1 MKASVKLVAGAVASY
16 LVPLLCNVALL
27 LLAAPAR
34 AQIALV
40 DNELTAASTFDD
52 SSTALLLATN
62 LTVSASANTLV
73 VVVTFRNASSSAT
86 EAPSTLSWTNA
97 TTTNTLTLIVQQN
110 SKAANGG
117 RNAAIYYCYNP
128 TAGTGYNISGKLSG
142 QLGTGSGTTSSSGAL
157 VAYTLRGVDT
167 SVAIPPSGSASG
179 SPGGASL
186 SFSVGGITTNSWAA
200 VGGADATT
208 SGISI
213 TATNS
218 GVETGTP
225 VLTTTNGGFSS
236 TTTATMGYISG
247 IAGGSDT
254 FTMTNTSG
262 FDTAFSAAVFS
273 PPSTSPPTIS
283 SQPQSELIYAG
294 VGATA
299 QFTVQ
304 ASGQAPLS
312 YQWYATS
319 SSAGALT
326 AGETLTNDVA
336 LSNGLKYSGATS
348 ATLSISNVVAGDLTN
363 YAVIIT
369 NSLGSITSSIATL
382 APAPAGNQQS
392 NVISV
397 NFTFTTSYDS
407 TAVTLAPLDVA
418 GAVPVTNWNNY
429 VANSSWPAIQG
440 TGNLQDSGGA
450 NTGAGLVM
458 SGVANG
464 WYNTAST
471 TITSASTP
479 DAMLLYN
486 AIILRSGNTDTYTF
500 TNLPAIG
507 NYDVYVYLSGQDTTD
522 QVQVQCTNS
531 GVTYYQT
538 ELGQAI
544 TNNQALVQGNN
555 TTSGTYPD
563 CNYVVFGGVTPA
575 VNSITLVV
583 PQSGSSVNAGV
594 AGVQLMPS
602 GTTYLGFIQEP
613 QPVTVPAGQNATFSV
628 NVAGNPAASS
638 YQWYEII
645 GGATNLIAGANASS
659 YTATA
664 ATTGAG
670 YFVVVGNGGTT
681 VTSSVAGLVLYIST
695 TQPSITTAIVTGG
708 MVSLSWPL
716 DHTGWI
722 LQVQT
727 NSVAVGL
734 GTNWVNVTDSAMTNR
749 MVLPVSTGNGC
760 VFYRLVYPT
769 SPIDRCALVT
779 RHNIQLTSLT
789 GTIPLG
795 NGEFCFNA
803 DGTGL
808 QTFGGNTMSH
818 WAWHS
823 FPLPAGLTAA
833 DIPATGSFETG
844 RVNGEDVAAGETNP
858 TNTWMQQNPH
868 IMNLGRLQLCDGTG
882 TALTTG
888 AISGLTGTMNIW
900 SGVQTSSYQVSGQAV
915 TVTTCV
921 HPALDAVVV
930 RIQSALLSSGAL
942 QVSLDFP
949 YPTLSGGSWVGN
961 FSASGNTN
969 TTTMTL
975 NGGSRADFVH
985 TLDSITNYYVSL
997 AWSSGGQIVAVGSSA
1012 PNRFLLSAPGV
1023 NTLEFVCVFS
1033 NAPVSVAI
1041 PTVTQ
1046 ALMDTTNHWTNFWS
1060 TGGAIDL
1067 SASTDS
1073 RWFELERRIVLSEYE
1088 LAAQDAGNWGESEEG
1103 LMGIDPWVGQFHM
1116 EMLWWHLAHY
1126 ALWNRWS
1133 MLTNALPYQRFV
1145 PIAQELATQLDYAG
1159 LKWGKEVG
1167 PEGRT
1172 APWIYN
1178 QVLLWKQPHP
1188 IFFAELDY
1196 RLHPT
1201 LATLDNWSNIVFGTA
1216 DNMADYADLNTNT
1229 GIYNLSFD
1237 VPPSENGL
1245 WSNTVFDLAY
1255 WRWGLNQAQVWR
1267 ERLGLARNPVW
1278 DQVLTNLAPLPV
1290 LNGVFINY
1298 AGDTSTYTTQNY
1310 SHPDPIGVYGML
1322 PPIEGVDTNIAH
1334 STVLETWNAWD
1345 WNSSSAWGWDFPWMA
1360 MAAARTGE
1368 PEIAID
1374 ALMDNSPANQYDTRG
1389 VCNGW
1394 YLPGNGGLLYA
1405 VAMMAA
1411 GWDGS
1416 SGWAPGFP
1424 NDGSWTV
1431 KWEGLNKAP

>member
-1 MKASVKLVAGAVASY
+1 MKIRPRSVRVIL
-16 LVPLLCNVALL
+16 PLFCGVVLL
-27 LLAAPAR
+27 LLGAPAR

-40 DNELTAASTFDD
+40 DNETNASAFTG
-52 SSTALLLATN
+52 SVLLLTTN

-73 VVVTFRNASSSAT
+73 VVVTFRGNTGVSELPAT
-86 EAPSTLSWTNA
+86 LNWTNA
-97 TTTNTLTLIVQQN
+97 TTTNVLTGIALEQ
-110 SKAANGG
+110 SKTSGG
-117 RNAAIYYCYNP
+117 GSRGSAIYYLYNP
-128 TAGTGYNISGKLSG
+128 PSGTGYNISGSLSD
-142 QLGTGSGTTSSSGAL
+142 SSSSGAL
-157 VAYTLRGVDT
+157 VAYTLSGVDT
-167 SVAIPPSGSASG
+167 TVATPPSGSASG
-179 SPGGASL
+179 SPGQNL
-186 SFSVGGITTNSWAA
+186 SFIVSGITANSWAA
-200 VGGADATT
+200 VGGDVANSATAIT
-208 SGISI
+208 SIN
-213 TATNS
+213 ATN
-218 GVETGTP
+218 GGAATGTP
-225 VLTTTNGGFSS
+225 VITFTSGGFSA
-236 TTTATMGYISG
+236 TTSAGMGYISAV
-247 IAGGSDT
+247 AGGSDT
-254 FTMTNTSG
+254 FTLMTTTSA
-262 FDTAFSAAVFS
+262 DISFSAAVFS
-273 PPSTSPPTIS
+273 PPLTSPPTIS
-283 SQPQSELIYAG
+283 IQPQSELIYAG

-312 YQWYATS
+312 YQWYSTS
-319 SSAGALT
+319 SSAGALS
-326 AGETLTNDVA
+326 AGEILTNGVA
-336 LSNGLKYSGATS
+336 LAGATKYSGTNS
-348 ATLSISNVVAGDLTN
+348 STLIISNVVAGDLTN
-363 YAVIIT
+363 YAVVIT
-369 NSLGSITSSIATL
+369 NSLGSITSSVATL
-382 APAPAGNQQS
+382 ASAPVGNQQS

-429 VANSSWPAIQG
+429 VANSSWPSTQG
-440 TGNLQDSGGA
+440 MGNLQDSTGS
-450 NTGAGLVM
+450 NTGAGLTM

-471 TITSASTP
+471 ITSASTP
-479 DAMLLYN
+479 NAKLLYN
-486 AIILRSGNTDTYTF
+486 ALILRSGNTDTYTF
-500 TNLPAIG
+500 TNLPAVG
-507 NYDVYVYLSGQDTTD
+507 KYDVYVYLSGQDTTD
-522 QVQVQCTNS
+522 HVQVQCTNS
-531 GVTYYQT
+531 GVTCYQT

-544 TNNQALVQGNN
+544 TNNQILAQGNN
-555 TTSGTYPD
+555 TTLGIYPN
-563 CNYVVFGGVTPA
+563 CNYVVFSGVTPSA
-575 VNSITLVV
+575 NSITLVV
-583 PQSGSSVNAGV
+583 PQSGSTVNAGV
-594 AGVQLMPS
+594 AGVQLVPS
-602 GTTYLGFIQEP
+602 GTTFLGFLQQP
-613 QPVTVPAGQNATFSV
+613 QPMTVPTGQNATFSV
-628 NVAGNPAASS
+628 SVAGNPAATT
-638 YQWYEII
+638 YQWYQII
-645 GGATNLIAGANASS
+645 GGVTNLIAGANGSS
-659 YTATA
+659 YTAAA

-670 YFVVVGNGGTT
+670 YFVVVGNGGAS
-681 VTSSVAGLVLYIST
+681 VTSSVAVLSLYIST
-695 TQPSITTAIVTGG
+695 TQPSVATAVGG
-708 MVSLSWPL
+708 GGVSLSWPL

-734 GTNWVNVTDSAMTNR
+734 GTNWVDVASSTGTNQ
-749 MVLPVSTGNGC
+749 MFFPVNTGNGS
-760 VFYRLVYPT
+760 VFYRLVYPVT
-769 SPIDRCALVT
+769 PIDRYALVT
-779 RHNIQLTSLT
+779 RHNIQWNSSS

-818 WAWHS
+818 WGWHS
-823 FPLPAGLTAA
+823 FPLPSGMTAA

-858 TNTWMQQNPH
+858 TNTWMEQNPH

-882 TALTTG
+882 TALPSG
-888 AISGLTGTMNIW
+888 AISGLARTMNIW
-900 SGVQTSSYQVSGQAV
+900 SGVQTSSYQVSGQTV

-930 RIQSALLSSGAL
+930 RIQSALVSSGAL

-949 YPTLSGGSWVGN
+949 YPALSPELSPNSWLGN

-975 NGGSRADFVH
+975 NGGTRADFVH
-985 TLDSITNYYVSL
+985 TLDTTNYDVSL
-997 AWSSGGQIVAVGSSA
+997 AWSAGGQIAAVGSSA
-1012 PNRFLLSAPGV
+1012 PNRFLLSAPGSG
-1023 NTLEFVCVFS
+1023 TLEFVCVFS

-1088 LAAQDAGNWGESEEG
+1088 LAAQDAGNWGESENG

-1133 MLTNALPYQRFV
+1133 MLSNALPYQRFV
-1145 PIAQELATQLDYAG
+1145 PIAQELAQQLDYAG

-1172 APWIYN
+1172 APWVNN
-1178 QVLLWKQPHP
+1178 QILLWKQPHP

-1201 LATLDNWSNIVFGTA
+1201 LATLENWSNIVFGTA
-1216 DNMADYADLNTNT
+1216 DNMADYPDFNTNT
-1229 GIYNLSFD
+1229 GFYNLSFD
-1237 VPPSENGL
+1237 MPPSENGQ

-1267 ERLGLARNPVW
+1267 ERLGLARDPVW

-1298 AGDTSTYTTQNY
+1298 AGDTSTYTTQNT

-1322 PPIEGVDTNIAH
+1322 PPIAGVDTNIAH
-1334 STVLETWNAWD
+1334 STVLETWSAWN
-1345 WNSSSAWGWDFPWMA
+1345 WNSGNDWGWDFPWMA

-1368 PEIAID
+1368 TQIAIN
-1374 ALMDNSPANQYDTRG
+1374 ALLYNTGQNNYDTRG
-1389 VCNGW
+1389 VCSGW

-1424 NDGSWTV
+1424 NDGTWTV